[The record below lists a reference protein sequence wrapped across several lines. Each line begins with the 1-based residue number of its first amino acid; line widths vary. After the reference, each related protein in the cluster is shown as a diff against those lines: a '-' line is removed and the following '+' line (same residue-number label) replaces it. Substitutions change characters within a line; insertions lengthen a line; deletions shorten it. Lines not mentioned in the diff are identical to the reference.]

1 MDESN
6 KLIKTY
12 KINFSEENRLR
23 KYSKNENISS
33 LHKKAYLKNNNTC
46 FNKSN
51 LTKDINATNNIGSLY
66 YNNLFLINHKIITP
80 VKIQKD
86 DSSSKFLPIL
96 VNEKIKNYKDQLFPK
111 TLALNHF

>member
-6 KLIKTY
+6 KLAKKY

-23 KYSKNENISS
+23 KYTKNESISS

-66 YNNLFLINHKIITP
+66 YNNLFLINLTYVLIILYS
-80 VKIQKD
+80 I
-86 DSSSKFLPIL
+86 FIL
-96 VNEKIKNYKDQLFPK
+96 LFIVD
-111 TLALNHF
+111 L